1 MNTLVVYFSK
11 FGNTRQVAEAV
22 AEPLQSTGSVHVMS
36 AEPLTAADFEGVD
49 LLVMGTP
56 THKMNLPE
64 AVRPIL
70 DSLPKRILKGVPVA
84 AFDTSYKMNW
94 FLNKFT
100 ASKRLNRKLRKLGG
114 KPLLPPETFLV
125 EDREGPLYDGEI
137 ERAHDWTI
145 SILGEYEQVR

>member
-22 AEPLQSTGSVHVMS
+22 AETLQSTGSVRVMS

-70 DSLPKRILKGVPVA
+70 DSLPKRILKGVPFA
-84 AFDTSYKMNW
+84 AFDTSYKMGW

-137 ERAHDWTI
+137 ERAHDWAI

>member
-22 AEPLQSTGSVHVMS
+22 AETLQSTGSVHVMS